1 MCNLRIDSTK
11 RTSSLPTPLNILLFV
26 LVTFSL
32 WWSQSVLLWG
42 QSGISSPGAG
52 ATLSGDV
59 AIIGTAVIEP
69 FQKYE
74 LHYKMEPSGD
84 DGYIYFDGA
93 TTPVVNGQLGIWR
106 ASGLPPGVYTLR
118 LRVVK
123 NDGNYA
129 EFYAP
134 NLSVNQGP
142 PPTPTPSEPTPT
154 ETPSEP
160 TPTFTP
166 AATPT
171 PSIGQVQQP
180 QVEEPTPTNTP
191 APVAVAAPAQ
201 SSGVQSAAPA
211 SGAGVIVVPTAA
223 TAPSSGT
230 RDLGEALSLDRLR
243 EQFFTGMRY
252 SAAIFLA
259 VFLLI
264 GGKRL
269 FSWARRRYG

>member
-1 MCNLRIDSTK
+1 VYSLKPYSTK
-11 RTSSLPTPLNILLFV
+11 RSSSSLSLPKLLLILLTLLGLGWV
-26 LVTFSL
+26 
-32 WWSQSVLLWG
+32 QSVTAQA

-52 ATLSGDV
+52 STLSGDV
-59 AIIGTAVIEP
+59 AVMGTAVIEP

-74 LHYKMEPSGD
+74 LHYKLEPSGD

-93 TTPVVNGQLGIWR
+93 TTPVVNGQLGVWR
-106 ASGLPPGVYTLR
+106 ASGIAPGVYTLR

-129 EFYAP
+129 EFFAP

-171 PSIGQVQQP
+171 PSIGQVEQP
-180 QVEEPTPTNTP
+180 QLEEPTPTNTP
-191 APVAVAAPAQ
+191 APVAVAAPNQ
-201 SSGVQSAAPA
+201 NSSIQSAAPN
-211 SGAGVIVVPTAA
+211 SSAGVIVNPGETTV
-223 TAPSSGT
+223 SSAT

>member
-1 MCNLRIDSTK
+1 MCSLKTYSTK
-11 RTSSLPTPLNILLFV
+11 RPSSLPSLLKFILILLV
-26 LVTFSL
+26 LFGL
-32 WWSQSVLLWG
+32 GWAQSATVQA

-52 ATLSGDV
+52 STLSGDV
-59 AIIGTAVIEP
+59 AIMGTAVIEP

-74 LHYKMEPSGD
+74 LHYKIEPSGD
-84 DGYIYFDGA
+84 DGYIYFDGS
-93 TTPVVNGQLGIWR
+93 TTPVVNGQLGVWR
-106 ASGLPPGVYTLR
+106 ASGLGPGVYTLR

-129 EFYAP
+129 EFFAP

-142 PPTPTPSEPTPT
+142 PPTETPSEPTPT
-154 ETPSEP
+154 ETPSLP

-171 PSIGQVQQP
+171 PSIGQVEQP
-180 QVEEPTPTNTP
+180 QVEEPTPTSTP
-191 APVAVAAPAQ
+191 APVAVAAPNQGNGAQ
-201 SSGVQSAAPA
+201 PA
-211 SGAGVIVVPTAA
+211 TTGGGVIVNPAETTV
-223 TAPSSGT
+223 SSAT

-243 EQFFTGMRY
+243 EQFFTGIRY

-264 GGKRL
+264 GGKHL
-269 FSWARRRYG
+269 FIWARRRYG